1 MLFIKPYYSV
11 PSTTTEAAQ
20 LEEADDKWVVMVKR
34 QDTRERVLR
43 VNHLVFATGIGDGTP
58 NMRAISGTA
67 STLVSSSALQAKFK
81 GHVLHSSQ
89 YRNIKGYENKNV
101 VVGTGDSG
109 YDQLG

>member
-1 MLFIKPYYSV
+1 
-11 PSTTTEAAQ
+11 
-20 LEEADDKWVVMVKR
+20 
-34 QDTRERVLR
+34 
-43 VNHLVFATGIGDGTP
+43 
-58 NMRAISGTA
+58 MRAISGTA

>member
-43 VNHLVFATGIGDGTP
+43 VNHLGSLRYW
-58 NMRAISGTA
+58 NW
-67 STLVSSSALQAKFK
+67 
-81 GHVLHSSQ
+81 
-89 YRNIKGYENKNV
+89 
-101 VVGTGDSG
+101 
-109 YDQLG
+109 

>member
-1 MLFIKPYYSV
+1 
-11 PSTTTEAAQ
+11 
-20 LEEADDKWVVMVKR
+20 
-34 QDTRERVLR
+34 
-43 VNHLVFATGIGDGTP
+43 
-58 NMRAISGTA
+58 MRAISGTA

-109 YDQLG
+109 KLLIVFHTISLDSQWYGACRIRPTWLGTT